1 MILRAPTV
9 RTNEYT
15 HTSVAVNS
23 GLIVSLIH
31 TFATENCLNAC
42 TCMGEEEEK
51 PLLFCFPNN
60 LFVTFHFMRYAR
72 RRACF
77 STAKQQQML
86 FFFYCQRPSLVILLY
101 EYLKYQCYSS
111 NELLTLNAITNKML
125 ANIRCYKHY
134 RNISIEIYR
143 QLNLN

>member
-60 LFVTFHFMRYAR
+60 LFICYFSFHAL
-72 RRACF
+72 RAATCLLLDGK
-77 STAKQQQML
+77 TTTN
-86 FFFYCQRPSLVILLY
+86 VILLLLSATISCY
-101 EYLKYQCYSS
+101 TVIRILK
-111 NELLTLNAITNKML
+111 IPML
-125 ANIRCYKHY
+125 
-134 RNISIEIYR
+134 
-143 QLNLN
+143 